1 MTTSNAKGRIT
12 RRGFFE
18 RSAGVLAT
26 AGILGGIGAAKAV
39 PDSDKNGDV
48 AKNDSAPMTGK
59 IALEE
64 HFAFPDPAAT
74 YPIPSITG
82 LRKVGPSL
90 GK

>member
-39 PDSDKNGDV
+39 PDSRRRIPANGMD
-48 AKNDSAPMTGK
+48 G
-59 IALEE
+59 IA
-64 HFAFPDPAAT
+64 
-74 YPIPSITG
+74 IIQS
-82 LRKVGPSL
+82 
-90 GK
+90 